1 MNRIIKFVMLD
12 IVKNKIV
19 LTYAILLAVLS
30 WSVFSLEDNS
40 AKGLLT
46 LLNVM
51 LLTVP
56 LVSIIFSTI
65 YIYNSSE
72 FIELLVSQPIKR
84 SKIWISLFLGLC
96 LALITAFFVGV
107 GIPLLI
113 YAPLNIGLIFILTGF
128 LITIIFIA
136 IAFLSAV
143 IARDKA
149 KGIGMAIMLWLFF
162 TLLFDGLVLF
172 LLFQLAE
179 YPIEQAMVL
188 ITMLSP
194 VDIARIL
201 ILLQLDISALLGYTG
216 AIFKAFYGS
225 ENGIIITFI
234 ILLIWAAIPFWIS
247 LKKFNNKDL

>member
-12 IVKNKIV
+12 IIKNKIV
-19 LTYAILLAVLS
+19 LSYAILLAVLA

-46 LLNVM
+46 LLNIM

-84 SKIWISLFLGLC
+84 SKIWISLYIGLC
-96 LALITAFFVGV
+96 LALITAFFI
-107 GIPLLI
+107 GIGLPLLL
-113 YAPLNIGLIFILTGF
+113 YAPLHIGIVFNITGF
-128 LITIIFIA
+128 LVTIIFIA

-143 IARDKA
+143 LTRDKA
-149 KGIGMAIMLWLFF
+149 KGIGMSIMLWLFF
-162 TLLFDGLVLF
+162 TMLFDGLVLF
-172 LLFQLAE
+172 MLFQLAD

-201 ILLQLDISALLGYTG
+201 MLLQLDISALLGYTG

-225 ENGIIITFI
+225 GNGIIVSFL
-234 ILLIWAAIPFWIS
+234 ILLVWALVPFLIS
-247 LKKFNNKDL
+247 LKKFNKKDL

>member
-1 MNRIIKFVMLD
+1 MER
-12 IVKNKIV
+12 KNGFAHSV
-19 LTYAILLAVLS
+19 LFY
-30 WSVFSLEDNS
+30 F
-40 AKGLLT
+40 
-46 LLNVM
+46 
-51 LLTVP
+51 
-56 LVSIIFSTI
+56 
-65 YIYNSSE
+65 
-72 FIELLVSQPIKR
+72 
-84 SKIWISLFLGLC
+84 
-96 LALITAFFVGV
+96 
-107 GIPLLI
+107 
-113 YAPLNIGLIFILTGF
+113 
-128 LITIIFIA
+128 
-136 IAFLSAV
+136 
-143 IARDKA
+143 
-149 KGIGMAIMLWLFF
+149 
-162 TLLFDGLVLF
+162 LF

>member
-12 IVKNKIV
+12 IIKNKIV
-19 LTYAILLAVLS
+19 LSYAILLTILS

-46 LLNVM
+46 LLNIM

-72 FIELLVSQPIKR
+72 FIELMVSQPIKR
-84 SKIWISLFLGLC
+84 SKIWISLYIGLC
-96 LALITAFFVGV
+96 LALITAFFI
-107 GIPLLI
+107 GIGLPLLL
-113 YAPLNIGLIFILTGF
+113 YAPLHIGIVFNITGF
-128 LITIIFIA
+128 LVTIIFIA

-143 IARDKA
+143 LARDKA
-149 KGIGMAIMLWLFF
+149 KGIGMSIMLWLFF
-162 TLLFDGLVLF
+162 TMLFDGLVLF
-172 LLFQLAE
+172 MLFQLAD

-201 ILLQLDISALLGYTG
+201 MLLQLDISALLGYTG

-225 ENGIIITFI
+225 ENGIIVSFL
-234 ILLIWAAIPFWIS
+234 ILFVWAMVPFLIS
-247 LKKFNNKDL
+247 LKKFNKKDL

>member
-12 IVKNKIV
+12 IIKNKIV
-19 LTYAILLAVLS
+19 LSYAILLAILS

-72 FIELLVSQPIKR
+72 FIELMVSQPIKR
-84 SKIWISLFLGLC
+84 SKIWISLYMGLC
-96 LALITAFFVGV
+96 LALITAFFI
-107 GIPLLI
+107 GIGLPLLL
-113 YAPLNIGLIFILTGF
+113 YAPLHIGIVFNITGF
-128 LITIIFIA
+128 LVTIIFIA

-143 IARDKA
+143 LARDKA
-149 KGIGMAIMLWLFF
+149 KGIGMSIMLWLFF
-162 TLLFDGLVLF
+162 TMLFDGLVLF
-172 LLFQLAE
+172 MLFQLAD

-201 ILLQLDISALLGYTG
+201 MLLQLDISALLGYTG
-216 AIFKAFYGS
+216 AIFKSFYGS
-225 ENGIIITFI
+225 ENGIIVSFL
-234 ILLIWAAIPFWIS
+234 ILFVWAMVPFLIS
-247 LKKFNNKDL
+247 LKKFNKKDL

>member
-12 IVKNKIV
+12 IIKNKIV
-19 LTYAILLAVLS
+19 LSYAILLAILS

-72 FIELLVSQPIKR
+72 FIELMVSQPIKR
-84 SKIWISLFLGLC
+84 SKIWISLYIGLC
-96 LALITAFFVGV
+96 LALITAFFI
-107 GIPLLI
+107 GIGLPLLL
-113 YAPLNIGLIFILTGF
+113 YAPLHIGIVFNITGF
-128 LITIIFIA
+128 LVTIIFIA

-143 IARDKA
+143 LARDKA
-149 KGIGMAIMLWLFF
+149 KGIGMSIMLWLFF
-162 TLLFDGLVLF
+162 TMLFDGLVLF
-172 LLFQLAE
+172 MLFQLAD

-201 ILLQLDISALLGYTG
+201 MLLQLDISALLGYTG

-225 ENGIIITFI
+225 ENGIIVSFL
-234 ILLIWAAIPFWIS
+234 ILFVWAMVPFLIS
-247 LKKFNNKDL
+247 LKKFNKKDL

>member
-12 IVKNKIV
+12 IIKNKIV
-19 LTYAILLAVLS
+19 LSYAILLAILS

-72 FIELLVSQPIKR
+72 FIELMVSQPIKR
-84 SKIWISLFLGLC
+84 SKIWISLYIGLC
-96 LALITAFFVGV
+96 LALITAFFI
-107 GIPLLI
+107 GIGLPLLL
-113 YAPLNIGLIFILTGF
+113 YAPLHIGIVFNITGF
-128 LITIIFIA
+128 FVTIIFIA

-143 IARDKA
+143 LARDKA
-149 KGIGMAIMLWLFF
+149 KGIGMSIMLWLFF
-162 TLLFDGLVLF
+162 TMLFDGLVLF
-172 LLFQLAE
+172 MLFQLAD

-201 ILLQLDISALLGYTG
+201 MLLQLDISALLGYTG
-216 AIFKAFYGS
+216 AIFKSFYGS
-225 ENGIIITFI
+225 ENGIIVSFL
-234 ILLIWAAIPFWIS
+234 ILFVWAMVPFLIS
-247 LKKFNNKDL
+247 LKKFNKKDL

>member
-12 IVKNKIV
+12 IIKNKIV
-19 LTYAILLAVLS
+19 VSYAILLAVLA

-46 LLNVM
+46 LLNIM

-84 SKIWISLFLGLC
+84 SKIWISLYIGLC
-96 LALITAFFVGV
+96 LALITAFFI
-107 GIPLLI
+107 GIGLPLLL
-113 YAPLNIGLIFILTGF
+113 YAPLHIGIVFNITGF
-128 LITIIFIA
+128 LVTIIFIA

-143 IARDKA
+143 LTRDKA
-149 KGIGMAIMLWLFF
+149 KGIGMSIMLWLFF
-162 TLLFDGLVLF
+162 TMLFDGLVLF
-172 LLFQLAE
+172 MLFQLAD

-201 ILLQLDISALLGYTG
+201 MLLQLDISALLGYTG

-225 ENGIIITFI
+225 GNGIIVSFL
-234 ILLIWAAIPFWIS
+234 ILLVWALVPFLIS
-247 LKKFNNKDL
+247 LKKFNKKDL

>member
-12 IVKNKIV
+12 IIKNKIV
-19 LTYAILLAVLS
+19 LSYAILLAILS

-72 FIELLVSQPIKR
+72 FIELMVSQPIKR
-84 SKIWISLFLGLC
+84 SKIWISLYIGLC
-96 LALITAFFVGV
+96 LALITAFFI
-107 GIPLLI
+107 GIGLPLLL
-113 YAPLNIGLIFILTGF
+113 YAPLHIGIVFNITGF
-128 LITIIFIA
+128 LVTIIFIA

-143 IARDKA
+143 LARDKA
-149 KGIGMAIMLWLFF
+149 KGIGMSIMLWLFF
-162 TLLFDGLVLF
+162 TMLFDGLVLF
-172 LLFQLAE
+172 MLFQLAD

-201 ILLQLDISALLGYTG
+201 MLLQLDISALLGYTG

-225 ENGIIITFI
+225 GNGIIVSFL
-234 ILLIWAAIPFWIS
+234 ILLVWALVPFLIS
-247 LKKFNNKDL
+247 LKKFNKKDL